1 MRAAAEGRVWTG
13 AQAHERGL
21 VDELGG
27 FVRALE
33 LTKEAAGIAA
43 DQAVELRVFPEQRAP
58 WQEVLELLADS
69 PGLIDVARSWLQ
81 LLRPGVLS
89 APPLV
94 IR

>member
-1 MRAAAEGRVWTG
+1 
-13 AQAHERGL
+13 
-21 VDELGG
+21 
-27 FVRALE
+27 
-33 LTKEAAGIAA
+33 
-43 DQAVELRVFPEQRAP
+43 LRVFPEQRAP
-58 WQEVLELLADS
+58 WQEVLALLGDS